1 MFLITDMLHFPRR
14 HRTLTC
20 PLGWELNALILVSC
34 TFEKSSIPQCSRWLP
49 VAITNKNILH
59 LSIPEM
65 GNSVF
70 PDLVLLSCTPAATSS
85 LSCPSLRSSYTA
97 TLSSTCFWI
106 FLPSGIQSGEE
117 TDVGKQRLNRALESL
132 SSLSLFSFSELNKAL
147 DTNEY
152 NWWRVFIFLPQELKI
167 RCDLSSARNILF
179 ARSKSN
185 KLPRLLW
192 GLNQVLGTN
201 LIPLRTKLVKQTK
214 RVPAWPV
221 INQLCFPFIESL
233 K

>member
-1 MFLITDMLHFPRR
+1 MQQTTPRSHHQQKHYTFVRSRNGEQRFPG
-14 HRTLTC
+14 
-20 PLGWELNALILVSC
+20 LGSLKLYSSC
-34 TFEKSSIPQCSRWLP
+34 YQLF
-49 VAITNKNILH
+49 V
-59 LSIPEM
+59 LSFFTV
-65 GNSVF
+65 N
-70 PDLVLLSCTPAATSS
+70 
-85 LSCPSLRSSYTA
+85 YTA

-106 FLPSGIQSGEE
+106 FLPSGVQLGEE
-117 TDVGKQRLNRALESL
+117 TDVGKQRLNRVLESL

-152 NWWRVFIFLPQELKI
+152 NWWRVFIFLPQELQI

-179 ARSKSN
+179 ARTKSNQSN

-192 GLNQVLGTN
+192 GLKQVLGTN
-201 LIPLRTKLVKQTK
+201 LIPMRTKLVKQTK
-214 RVPAWPV
+214 QVPAWPV